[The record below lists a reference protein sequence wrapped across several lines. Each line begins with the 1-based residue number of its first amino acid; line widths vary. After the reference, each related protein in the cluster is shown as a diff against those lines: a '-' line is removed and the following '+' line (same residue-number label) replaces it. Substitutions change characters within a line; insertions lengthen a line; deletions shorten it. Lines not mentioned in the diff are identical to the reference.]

1 MDTRISRR
9 ALLAKTVAAA
19 AATGASAR
27 GNPAPNPTVAHTFA
41 LLKRGRRIPVIFD
54 TDIGGDIDDTW
65 ALAMLLKCPKLDVRL
80 VAADAGNTTYRA
92 RILAKMLDVAGRTD
106 VPVAVG
112 IPAGD
117 RPGRQSKWI
126 KGYKLSDYPGKVHE
140 DGVGAIIDT
149 VKASKDPVTLVCVGA
164 VPNIAAALKRHPG
177 LVRNAR
183 FVGMHGSVRRGYGGS
198 ARPCAEAN
206 VRNGPAALRAVFR
219 APWECTVTPLDTCG
233 LVKLT
238 GAKYQKVLRCKDP
251 VIRAML
257 ANYRLW
263 VPNARWLKPKPQ
275 PAIES
280 TTLFDTVAVYLAFSE
295 DLVKMEDIRLRV
307 TDAGRTVVDKPGRPI
322 RCATKWKDLGAFEDL
337 LVERLIGKR

>member
-65 ALAMLLKCPKLDVRL
+65 ALAMMLKCPELDVKL
-80 VAADAGNTTYRA
+80 VVADAGNTTYRA
-92 RILAKMLDVAGRTD
+92 RILAKMLDVFGRTD

-112 IPAGD
+112 IPAGNA
-117 RPGRQSKWI
+117 RGRQSKWTE
-126 KGYKLSDYPGKVHE
+126 GYDLSDYPGKVHE
-140 DGVGAIIDT
+140 DGVGAIIET
-149 VKASKDPVTLVCVGA
+149 VKASKDPVTIVCVGA

-198 ARPCAEAN
+198 NRPCAEAN

-233 LVKLT
+233 LVKLS
-238 GAKYQKVLRCKDP
+238 GAKYDRVFRCKAP
-251 VIRAML
+251 GIRALME
-257 ANYRLW
+257 NYRIWL
-263 VPNARWLKPKPQ
+263 PNARWLKPRPRPTNQ
-275 PAIES
+275 S

-295 DLVKMEDIRLRV
+295 DLVKMEDIPLRV
-307 TDAGRTVVDKPGRPI
+307 TDDGRTVVDKSGRPI
-322 RCATKWKDLGAFEDL
+322 RCAMAWKDLGAFEDL
-337 LVERLIGKR
+337 LVKRLVGKQ